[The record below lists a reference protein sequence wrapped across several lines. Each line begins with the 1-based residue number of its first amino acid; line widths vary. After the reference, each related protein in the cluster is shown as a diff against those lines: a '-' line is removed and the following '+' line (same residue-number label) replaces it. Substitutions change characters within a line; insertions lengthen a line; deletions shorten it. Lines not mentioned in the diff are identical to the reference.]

1 MTRPRKAANKPT
13 DGDGMINL
21 QEKNTPAAEWV
32 PRTSLVPWGKN
43 PRKND
48 PAVKRVA
55 DSLNKFGWGS
65 PIVARRETREI
76 IAGHTRWKAAEVLG
90 MEMVPARFVNLSERD
105 AHLLAL
111 ADNRLGEIAEWDDAA
126 VAAILSEYS
135 LEEAD
140 LAGWDAK
147 SLEEIG
153 ASLDPGEPEADAEPQ
168 IDRAE
173 ELRRKWG
180 VEPGQMWRLGRH
192 TVWCG
197 DSAHCPVGADAPTL
211 FFDPPW
217 DAMPTTLPRAS
228 TLAFCDGQRA
238 ADVVRLFGAPTWVF
252 AWDCVSSWYTPNRP
266 LRRMK
271 LCLWY
276 GDLGTYNPDGA
287 HYGDAGQE
295 REVFN
300 SRGSYTFKPDP
311 RGKHLSDV
319 FSQPITKLH
328 AESEHAHS
336 KPTDWIRLLL
346 GNCSG
351 GDVFDPFLG
360 SGTTLIACEQLGR
373 TCLAAEIDPG
383 YVAVTI
389 QRWVDATGGTPER
402 L

>member
-1 MTRPRKAANKPT
+1 
-13 DGDGMINL
+13 MISL
-21 QEKNTPAAEWV
+21 HHKGESAAEWT
-32 PRTSLVPWGKN
+32 PRTSLKPWGKN
-43 PRKND
+43 PRRND
-48 PAVKRVA
+48 PAVKKVA
-55 DSLNKFGWGS
+55 DSIQRFGFGA
-65 PIVARRETREI
+65 PLLARRETREV
-76 IAGHTRWKAAEVLG
+76 IAGHTRLKAAEVLG
-90 MEMVPARFVNLSERD
+90 LDLVPVRWLDLSERE

-111 ADNRLGEIAEWDDAA
+111 ADNRLGELAEWDDSA
-126 VAAILSEYS
+126 VAEILSDYS
-135 LEEAD
+135 LDDAD
-140 LAGWDAK
+140 LAGWSAK
-147 SLEEIG
+147 DLEEIG
-153 ASLDPGEPEADAEPQ
+153 ASLDPGEPAADAEPQ
-168 IDRAE
+168 IDKAE
-173 ELRRKWG
+173 ELRQRWG
-180 VEPGQMWRLGRH
+180 VEAGQTWRLGRH

-197 DSAHCPVGADAPTL
+197 DSAQCPLGSDAPTL

-217 DAMPTTLPRAS
+217 DAMPQMPPRAS

-266 LRRMK
+266 LRRMN
-271 LCLWY
+271 LCFWY
-276 GDLGTYNPDGA
+276 GDLSTYKPDGA
-287 HYGDAGQE
+287 HYGDAGKE

-311 RGKHLSDV
+311 RGKHLGDL

-346 GNCSG
+346 GNCTS
-351 GDVFDPFLG
+351 GDVCDPFLG

-383 YVAVTI
+383 YVAVAI
-389 QRWVDATGGTPER
+389 QRWVDATGGTPEK